1 MQMQG
6 WILSGVVLATMVAGG
21 AEAQGFPTKPVRI
34 VTGSAGSNS
43 DFVARVTSQALTVVF
58 NQQVIIENRPSGVI
72 LGEIVANAQ
81 ADGYTLLVT
90 GSSFWL
96 QPFLTP
102 KLPWDPIRDFTP
114 VSLLASVPN
123 LVVVHPA
130 LGIKSVQELIAFA
143 KAKPGVLNYASG
155 STGSTPHLGAE
166 LFKSMAGVN
175 ITRINYKGSAGAIND
190 LVAGQVPVMFP
201 TVSSV
206 ISHVQSGKIRALAVT
221 SAQPTDLAPGLPTV
235 AASGVPGYEFV
246 SLTGMFAPAK
256 LPKALLARLNQE
268 TLDVLKNPEVRKR
281 FFTSGAEVVGSTP
294 ERFGTVVKEEIKRL
308 GKVIQDA
315 GIQNE

>member
-1 MQMQG
+1 MQG

>member
-1 MQMQG
+1 MQG
-6 WILSGVVLATMVAGG
+6 WILSGAVLATLVAGG

-43 DFVARVTSQALTVVF
+43 DFVARVTSQALTTVF
-58 NQQVIIENRPSGVI
+58 KQQVIIENRPSGVI

-102 KLPWDPIRDFTP
+102 KLPWDPVRDFTP

-123 LVVVHPA
+123 LIVVHPG

-281 FFTSGAEVVGSTP
+281 FFTSGAEVVGSSP